1 MSQAIVEKSIVFV
14 LRDYGSQERVTMS
27 DIVVIG
33 LGYVGL
39 TSAVGFSSLGHSVI
53 GIDTDRSRVELLESG
68 EIHIYEPGLEELMRA
83 NLLAG
88 RLRFS
93 NSYDSIDDS
102 KKLIFICVPTPSSNS
117 GKADLSFVE
126 AAIYTLTPKLSS
138 GAIIVIKSTV
148 PIGTSVKFDEKLQE
162 IGIQIASNPE
172 FFSEGT
178 ALFDFCNPS
187 RLIVGAKSEDVAQQ
201 VMDVYK
207 DIDSPRLICGLNSAE
222 TIKHASNSFLAL
234 KLSFVNELSALCDAT
249 GASISE
255 VTGGMSLDPR
265 IGDKFLRPGP
275 GWGGSCFP
283 KDTAELSYTAN
294 SLGSQMLTVEAAMTS
309 NTRAKSRVADKII
322 SELGSDVAGK
332 KIAVWGLTFKANT
345 DDTRDSPA
353 VEIVRRLA
361 MSGAL
366 VHGFDPMS
374 QPEIHEN
381 YLNQPSALDTCV
393 DASALVILTEWDEF
407 RSVNPKQVMELMLNN
422 PYILDTRRILDP
434 RKWSE
439 VFSRFRAIGN

>member
-1 MSQAIVEKSIVFV
+1 
-14 LRDYGSQERVTMS
+14 MS

-53 GIDTDRSRVELLESG
+53 GIDTDSSKVELLESG
-68 EIHIYEPGLEELMRA
+68 EIHIYEPDLKELMRA
-83 NLLAG
+83 NLLTG

-102 KKLIFICVPTPSSNS
+102 NKLIFICVPTPSSKS

-126 AAIYTLTPKLSS
+126 AAINTLTPKLLS
-138 GAIIVIKSTV
+138 GAVIVIKSTV
-148 PIGTSVKFDEKLQE
+148 PIGTSLKFDEKLQE
-162 IGIQIASNPE
+162 RGIRIASNPE

-187 RLIVGAKSEDVAQQ
+187 RLIVGAKSEEVAQR
-201 VMDVYK
+201 VMELYK

-249 GASISE
+249 GASISD

-265 IGDKFLRPGP
+265 IGDKFLSAGP

-294 SLGSQMLTVEAAMTS
+294 NFGSQMLTVEAAITS
-309 NTRAKSRVADKII
+309 NTRAKSRVADNII

-353 VEIVRRLA
+353 VEIVRRLV

-366 VHGFDPMS
+366 VHGFDPMA

-381 YLNQPSALDTCV
+381 YANHSSALDTCV

-407 RSVNPKQVMELMLNN
+407 IKINPEQVKELMLIN